1 VPAPSLSK
9 SERAPSTSVGSGA
22 QPRAWLW
29 LVPLLA
35 VIALIYAFASAA
47 GNFRHWPVYS
57 TFFDLLAE
65 GFRRGQL
72 SLAYDPP
79 PELLAL
85 PNPYDRANGHY
96 WLVDATL
103 HDGKYYLYW
112 GPLPALLQALAKSV
126 ARINHLV
133 GDQYL
138 LVFFSSLSALFGA
151 LLIEGMRRRMFSN
164 VPRWLSG
171 FCILALAFANPVVY
185 LVTSPAQY
193 QVAIGGGQTFMVGG
207 MWCACQAVWEQTS
220 DSRRGRWLILAGT
233 SFALAL
239 ACRISL
245 AAAAGLVAALTV
257 IASSWP
263 RARRLGSMLTHA
275 ICIGVAPVIVVGLLL
290 LYNKLRF
297 DSWLDFGM
305 KEQLSYFDFRVSP
318 RYFLTNL
325 YAYALTPFEWSCQF
339 PYALQS
345 WAHGPKGVAAWVPLP
360 DDYLVLEPI
369 SGFLSASPISWLFPV
384 PLFVAARH
392 LRDVKLPAYR
402 AYVFCASGFGA
413 LGSISGILVLFVYSA
428 TMRYLGDFIYG
439 VVLLG
444 VLGGFT
450 WVGAQR
456 RSSLGHLAACTAV
469 ATLCLATVVLGLLLA
484 YQGYNQHFASFNP
497 ELNRTL
503 IKRLS
508 VCELFVEP

>member
-1 VPAPSLSK
+1 VRALSLQK
-9 SERAPSTSVGSGA
+9 LERAQSVVARGA
-22 QPRAWLW
+22 QRPRWLW

-35 VIALIYAFASAA
+35 LIVLIYAFASAA
-47 GNFRHWPVYS
+47 GSFSHWPVYS
-57 TFFDLLAE
+57 TFFDMLAE

-72 SLAYDPP
+72 SLPYDPP

-85 PNPYDRANGHY
+85 PNPYDRANGRY
-96 WLVDATL
+96 WLIDATL
-103 HDGKYYLYW
+103 HGGKYYLYW
-112 GPLPALLQALAKSV
+112 GPLPALLQALAKSLL
-126 ARINHLV
+126 RINKLI

-193 QVAIGGGQTFMVGG
+193 QVAIGGGQTFMLGG
-207 MWCACQAVWEQTS
+207 MWCAFEAVWEQAS
-220 DSRRGRWLILAGT
+220 DARRRRWLVLSGS

-245 AAAAGLVAALTV
+245 APAAALVAVLAA

-263 RARRLGSMLTHA
+263 RAHRLRSMLTHA
-275 ICIGVAPVIVVGLLL
+275 LCVGVAPVIVMGLLL

-297 DSWLDFGM
+297 NGWLDFGV
-305 KEQLSYFDFRVSP
+305 KEQLSYFDFRVSKS
-318 RYFLTNL
+318 YFLTNL

-345 WAHGPKGVAAWVPLP
+345 WAHGPKGVASWVPLP
-360 DDYLVLEPI
+360 PDYLVLEPI
-369 SGFLSASPISWLFPV
+369 AGFLSTGPISWLCPV

-392 LRDVKLPAYR
+392 LRDVRLPAYR
-402 AYVFCASGFGA
+402 AYVFCALSFGA
-413 LGSISGILVLFVYSA
+413 LGSISGLLALFVFSA

-439 VVLLG
+439 IVLLG

-450 WVGAQR
+450 WVGTR
-456 RSSLGHLAACTAV
+456 RSSFGRCAACSTV
-469 ATLCLATVVLGLLLA
+469 LVLCVGTIVLGLLLG
-484 YQGYNQHFASFNP
+484 YQGYNQHFASNNP
-497 ELNRTL
+497 ELNRML
-503 IKRLS
+503 IQRLS
-508 VCELFVEP
+508 VCELFGGL